1 MTAPAPLT
9 LRVRAHECDAY
20 GHLNNAN
27 FLRYRQILDEDQ
39 QAAGRLLRERIEFL
53 NPLDPGVDV
62 TVSVRD
68 EISNGHTLRNYEYR
82 TEGGTAARSSA
93 EWITAG
99 GTDEGDPVA
108 PAPDRAPAVFR
119 LTRAME
125 WRDVGIDRA
134 VNPAALA
141 GLAEDCG
148 IRVTAAHRWPMTRC
162 TEAGFA
168 IMLRRLEAEYGSP
181 AGLDDDLVIET
192 WASDARRSTV
202 VRHYVL
208 SRLADDRG
216 VARYRSLYVW
226 VDLATGRPIRIPD
239 GFLDD
244 FAGNIV

>member
-1 MTAPAPLT
+1 M
-9 LRVRAHECDAY
+9 RVRAHECDAY

-27 FLRYRQILDEDQ
+27 FLRYRQVLDEGSHPS
-39 QAAGRLLRERIEFL
+39 GRLLRERIEFL
-53 NPLDPGVDV
+53 EPLDPGLEV
-62 TVSVRD
+62 TVSAHD
-68 EISNGHTLRNYEYR
+68 EISDGHTLRSYEYR
-82 TEGGTAARSSA
+82 TEAGTAARSSA
-93 EWITAG
+93 EWLSPQGKDVGVAA
-99 GTDEGDPVA
+99 A
-108 PAPDRAPAVFR
+108 PAPPAAPNVFEV
-119 LTRAME
+119 TRPVE

-148 IRVTAAHRWPMTRC
+148 IRVTAAHHWPMTRC
-162 TEAGFA
+162 AEAGFA
-168 IMLRRLEAEYGSP
+168 IILRRLEAEYGFG

-208 SRLADDRG
+208 TRATDGRG

-244 FAGNIV
+244 FAGNLV